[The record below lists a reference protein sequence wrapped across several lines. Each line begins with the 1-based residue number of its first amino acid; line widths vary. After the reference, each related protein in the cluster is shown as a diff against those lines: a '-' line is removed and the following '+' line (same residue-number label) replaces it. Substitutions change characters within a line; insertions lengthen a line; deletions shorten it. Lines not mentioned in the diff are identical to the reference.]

1 MAAFTIFKNTNT
13 GAYASVYDFQLPT
26 QTGIGRKE
34 EWQPVHHGQ
43 ATGLLDR
50 VRQCKEYAER
60 MKSNEGK
67 NR

>member
-1 MAAFTIFKNTNT
+1 MTAFTIFKNTNT

-34 EWQPVHHGQ
+34 EWQPVYHGQ

-50 VRQCKEYAER
+50 VKQRKEYVER
-60 MKSNEGK
+60 MKSNERK
-67 NR
+67 NC